1 MKENRIF
8 IINPERRF
16 FVPELFWLLLGDIFL
31 AIEVMT
37 LGLTSIWFVFAGG
50 ALLAEAAAFV
60 GVPLYVQLIIF
71 IVVALIIFIVVT
83 CLLFVLTRPLAAK
96 KYLNSKV
103 EKTNAEA
110 LIGQKGVVKERI
122 QNKMGKG
129 TVFINGMN
137 WPAKSL
143 NGKEIKEDT
152 EVLIHEIQGVKL
164 IVKAAEDKE
173 E

>member
-1 MKENRIF
+1 MYAIY
-8 IINPERRF
+8 
-16 FVPELFWLLLGDIFL
+16 WLAATAGFLLVEIL
-31 AIEVMT
+31 T
-37 LGLTSIWFVFAGG
+37 LGLTSIWFAGG
-50 ALLAEAAAFV
+50 ALLAAAAAFA
-60 GVPLYVQLIIF
+60 GGPLYVQLIVF
-71 IVVALIIFIVVT
+71 VVVT
-83 CLLFVLTRPLAAK
+83 CLLFVLTRPLAK

-129 TVFINGMN
+129 TVFINGMD
-137 WPAKSL
+137 WSAKSL
-143 NGKEIKEDT
+143 NGEEIEEDT